1 MGAVKENLEFLVG
14 YKTQE
19 EKDKELTELYDKI
32 YYALLMEGMKNDY
45 QINDPSELIDCLN
58 KINLIDYLDMKEG
71 YGYQCIR
78 KDCLSKMTNANFF
91 KYNGMWFYKCFTCFD
106 EKPVAQSKIILEI
119 IKSQHPNLKH
129 LDIVNI
135 TREML
140 SVDYKDEYYDMVKDT
155 INHNLEIIKNLDK
168 KSYLYKLLTKRKLD
182 IFFEDFSEM
191 AKVYSM
197 KQQSSDNK
205 IAFYASREFMKK
217 YFELVLGKKMNN
229 SILQKIDVLNALG
242 FIRKIG
248 TDELNERM
256 MDKVITYQA
265 KMRMSAK
272 NKKNFLKQVNC
283 FTIEKVSPEALEE
296 AERVAKII
304 IDNKINILTQAHM
317 ELIKKP
323 KELSEGELETVKT
336 VGKLIKK
343 LLKKRPYI
351 VERNL
356 KEQIDFEISK
366 EVLNKVLE
374 ENNLMLVKGTVKN
387 KDKYMVDDLDNVKL
401 SDFLIVEKEKT
412 ELEKFIDHAG
422 KELRKE
428 IELKGYV
435 LNRDVCKIICKG
447 KKFYKEENGSKV
459 LLKAKEKEALVKNNI
474 GKIMI
479 INNFMSVKCKKENIE
494 KYNVTEKCKCQETMF
509 VLQ

>member
-1 MGAVKENLEFLVG
+1 MGAVKENLEFLIG

-19 EKDKELTELYDKI
+19 EKNQELSELYDKI
-32 YYALLMEGMKNDY
+32 YYALLLEGMNNDY
-45 QINDPSELIDCLN
+45 QINDPSQLIDCLN
-58 KINLIDYLDMKEG
+58 KINLIDYLGLKEG

-91 KYNGMWFYKCFTCFD
+91 RYNGIWMYKCFTCFD

-129 LDIVNI
+129 LDIVNMV
-135 TREML
+135 REML
-140 SVDYKDEYYDMVKDT
+140 SVDYKDEYYDMVKET
-155 INHNLEIIKNLDK
+155 ISHNLEIIKNLDK
-168 KSYLYKLLTKRKLD
+168 KSYLHKLLTKRKLD

-197 KQQSSDNK
+197 KQQSNSNK

-217 YFELVLGKKMNN
+217 YFEFVLGKKANN

-248 TDELNERM
+248 VDELDERM

-283 FTIEKVSPEALEE
+283 FTIEKMSPEALEE

-323 KELSEGELETVKT
+323 QELSEDDLE
-336 VGKLIKK
+336 
-343 LLKKRPYI
+343 I
-351 VERNL
+351 VEGVGNIINQLLEEKPYVVEREL
-356 KEQIDFEISK
+356 KEMVDAELTKEI
-366 EVLNKVLE
+366 LNKVLE
-374 ENNLMLVKGTVKN
+374 DNNLMLVKGTVKN
-387 KDKYMVDDLDNVKL
+387 KDKYMVDELDNVRL

-412 ELEKFIDHAG
+412 ELDKFIDHAG

-435 LNRDVCKIICKG
+435 LNRDLYRVICG
-447 KKFYKEENGSKV
+447 SKKFYKEENGSKV
-459 LLKAKEKEALVKNNI
+459 LLKVKEKEALIKNNI
-474 GKIMI
+474 GKIML
-479 INNFMSVKCKKENIE
+479 INNFMSLKCKKENVE
-494 KYNVTEKCKCQETMF
+494 KYNVTEECKYQETML